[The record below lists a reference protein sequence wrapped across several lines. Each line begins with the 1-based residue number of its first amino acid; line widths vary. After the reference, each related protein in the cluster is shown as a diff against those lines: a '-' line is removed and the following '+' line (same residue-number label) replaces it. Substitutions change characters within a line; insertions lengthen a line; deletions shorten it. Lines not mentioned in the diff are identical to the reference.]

1 LPAGHSLK
9 KAEILVTKIEDKQIE
24 DIIEALN
31 SPAAPDQPKT
41 AIEAKPKISIDDFK
55 KVELRLALVVSAER
69 VPQSDKLLKIQ
80 VEIGS
85 ERRQIV
91 AGIAQ
96 HYKPED
102 LVGKRIAVVVNLQ
115 PAKLMG
121 QESNGMLLAATDSTG
136 KLEVLTVN
144 GELESGSLIK

>member
-1 LPAGHSLK
+1 MYMIGCLIVITLLMVYWPVLF
-9 KAEILVTKIEDKQIE
+9 IR
-24 DIIEALN
+24 
-31 SPAAPDQPKT
+31 KT
-41 AIEAKPKISIDDFK
+41 
-55 KVELRLALVVSAER
+55 
-69 VPQSDKLLKIQ
+69 DKLLKIQ

-102 LVGKRIAVVVNLQ
+102 LVGKRVAVVANLQ

-121 QESNGMLLAATDSTG
+121 QESNGMLLAATDSSG